1 MSFLVFDSVSG
12 HLRLWKDKL
21 PLPFFSLLF
30 TRYLKHLCA
39 CRCDNKNLGLSDL
52 CTFEQDTVSLDPPI
66 WGQNVMDEVRGE
78 DGKKPL
84 PSYIKDNVKSNT
96 RSVNSVH

>member
-1 MSFLVFDSVSG
+1 MCTPYEAFRFSQLMKNVGNQTCDRCLPDCASTLYDTTVSAS
-12 HLRLWKDKL
+12 
-21 PLPFFSLLF
+21 PF
-30 TRYLKHLCA
+30 R
-39 CRCDNKNLGLSDL
+39 RCDNKNLGLSDL

-66 WGQNVMDEVRGE
+66 WGQNVMDEVRGG

-96 RSVNSVH
+96 R